1 MSVAVS
7 DVANRAYSTA
17 LTRLAATVTERAL
30 SQEADP
36 ARRAG
41 LLNNLAN
48 RLSDLG
54 RREEALGAAE
64 EALDLRGTLA
74 AANPQAFT
82 PDLALSLGKL
92 YGTRMEAGL

>member
-48 RLSDLG
+48 HLSDLG

-64 EALDLRGTLA
+64 EALDLRRTLA